1 MVLSPI
7 GHLALPPH
15 LAAGRQG
22 DAVFGG
28 ITVERPQHNHTDPV
42 EWSARIYLTPNLV
55 ALSAENGVR

>member
-15 LAAGRQG
+15 LAEGRQG

-28 ITVERPQHNHTDPV
+28 TPWKDPSTTTQIPSNGLLEFTSPQTSLP
-42 EWSARIYLTPNLV
+42 SALRT
-55 ALSAENGVR
+55 G